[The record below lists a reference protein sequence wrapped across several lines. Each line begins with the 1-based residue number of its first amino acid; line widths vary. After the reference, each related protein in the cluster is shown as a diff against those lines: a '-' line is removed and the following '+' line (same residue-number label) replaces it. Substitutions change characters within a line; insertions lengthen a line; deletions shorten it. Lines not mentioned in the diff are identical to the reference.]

1 MSEKIKTDINAARQT
16 ICSAIS
22 EWTQTD
28 YNYGDPIPTF
38 SNGRV
43 TGRLKLSLLTKNEPI
58 ERIIRPVILAAPS
71 SNVELNS
78 LKELITNSELTIRN
92 IEDLTDAIRSKVG
105 KIADNANKL
114 AASDTIMQ
122 EKIIAAVGTI
132 QTADIALRHLCEAA
146 SEVISESQTERINSR
161 GRPKDKVAHAVAY
174 EFARL
179 YYDIT
184 QELPTYAD
192 GASGPSGKVSP
203 KLAELFEKLA
213 IEANIRRPLEA
224 AIRQISAEVNEP
236 TQFKTT

>member
-1 MSEKIKTDINAARQT
+1 MSEKLKADINAAKQV

-22 EWTQTD
+22 DWTQTD
-28 YNYGDPIPTF
+28 FSYGDPIPTCV
-38 SNGRV
+38 NGTV
-43 TGRLKLSLLTKNEPI
+43 TGRLRKSLLTQNDPI
-58 ERIIRPVILAAPS
+58 DRIVRPVILAAPS

-92 IEDLTDAIRSKVG
+92 IEDLTTAIRSKVG

-132 QTADIALRHLCEAA
+132 QTADIALRRLCKAA

-184 QELPTYAD
+184 QELPTYAE
-192 GASGPSGKVSP
+192 GASGPSGRVSP

-213 IEANIRRPLEA
+213 IKANIRRPLEA
-224 AIRQISAEVNEP
+224 AIKQISAEINEQ
-236 TQFKTT
+236 T